1 MAFDGGVT
9 ITAKSK
15 LKVNTF
21 YGGASA
27 MQTALR
33 AAIEDGDII
42 ISANLSNGSAG
53 KMLTVDWYDI
63 NA

>member
-33 AAIEDGDII
+33 AAMKTAI
-42 ISANLSNGSAG
+42 L
-53 KMLTVDWYDI
+53 
-63 NA
+63 